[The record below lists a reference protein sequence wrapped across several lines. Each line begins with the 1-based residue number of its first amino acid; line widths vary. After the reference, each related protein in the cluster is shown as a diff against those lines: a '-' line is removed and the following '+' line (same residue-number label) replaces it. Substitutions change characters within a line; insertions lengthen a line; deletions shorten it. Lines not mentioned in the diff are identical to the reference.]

1 MKFMFI
7 ILCSF
12 YLLTTG
18 IPSEDKQRNDTT
30 PEHCEMEIDQP
41 DPSELTDCEAM
52 SDDDSDVEE
61 RSPDFVYDQETEE
74 ELTTETETDTDR
86 ENLSKR

>member
-1 MKFMFI
+1 
-7 ILCSF
+7 
-12 YLLTTG
+12 
-18 IPSEDKQRNDTT
+18 
-30 PEHCEMEIDQP
+30 
-41 DPSELTDCEAM
+41 M